1 MNKYF
6 CSSKK
11 CKTCKYRASQSEV
24 YGCDYIFIMGCSRG
38 CDPGD
43 ECNVYEKGDRIDLK
57 NRISYKNNKLNYR
70 SHYNDYEY

>member
-11 CKTCKYRASQSEV
+11 CKTCKYRAGYSSV
-24 YGCDYIFIMGCSRG
+24 NGCDYIFITGHSRN

-43 ECNVYEKGDRIDLK
+43 KCIKYERGKKID
-57 NRISYKNNKLNYR
+57 YR
-70 SHYNDYEY
+70 NMKYQI

>member
-11 CKTCKYRASQSEV
+11 CKTCKYRAPQSEM
-24 YGCDYIFIMGCSRG
+24 YGCDYIFIMGHSRG

-43 ECNVYEKGDRIDLK
+43 TCNVYENGDRIESK
-57 NRISYKNNKLNYR
+57 K
-70 SHYNDYEY
+70 